1 MKIRPHVTVRFR
13 DEDQDRD
20 IRAKAERS
28 GISMNEYILRKVEA
42 NGAVPRKIGGE
53 GRSSTKAVFGVSS
66 EPANDGAG
74 NREEGS
80 GDVEAVAKRCDLHRV
95 AMKDF
100 GNKWACPGPPEH
112 SEFK

>member
-1 MKIRPHVTVRFR
+1 MKLRPQFSLRFR
-13 DEDQDRD
+13 DADHFVAVDR
-20 IRAKAERS
+20 AAERS

-42 NGAVPRKIGGE
+42 NGAVPRKVGGE

-74 NREEGS
+74 NREEDS